1 MKTAPMTALSI
12 AALMFLSIFTSIS
25 SLLIEEEQV
34 DTTLP
39 DITED
44 PAYASSATS
53 PGHVVFGQYL
63 SSDNCGHCSKQGG
76 GSASHHGI
84 KTAFPDEYVYV
95 TYMSV
100 DYGNTGSAR
109 AGKISPYSWPWTTS
123 GAPDAYFGDRTDRRQ
138 SGASANYDTYDN
150 EFSSGGGMH
159 TSVNDYQMVSQVT
172 PNGNVFDIEI
182 AFRYSGSGT
191 PPANMMLYSA
201 ITEDECTTYT
211 YVSSGIPHGYNC
223 WMGWLTN
230 GDTYKTKNSG
240 SGTSFTSVSP
250 TSTWQSVTW
259 SNVPTSL
266 IQGGTANALVVGV
279 LMGGTQ
285 VSVGGTSPHVYGA
298 TDSSMMPLV
307 DIGIS
312 DFSVSNPSAN
322 LESPTS
328 YVNGDIVDVEVEIKN
343 KGVDAYSAGG
353 DIEFYTTE
361 NNVDTSFGTVSINS
375 LSATGTGN
383 TQTATAT
390 LDTTNLPPNAWQS
403 KVRVKLI
410 NLDGDGRFSNNMV
423 ELNMPHDLIPIARKA
438 QVIDSNEIE
447 RGSNFWVEAKVSI
460 NDNVDL
466 NTSFFTF
473 ELETTPH
480 NTNDWSSSIV
490 TGGEEIFNIDT
501 DNEHREYLFSPT
513 MDMGAG
519 NYDIRSR
526 AIDSRDQVSDWH
538 VTENAFIL
546 MNALPV
552 INSYPVPT
560 VKVQT
565 STMVHISDNIED
577 AETALEDLVITSTSP
592 NFIAWHPDTQDI
604 EVYFENIRFV
614 SGTATA
620 SGVEINVD
628 DGSAIAH
635 GTLLFNVIENGQP
648 RWAGVEK
655 QYVDEA
661 SSGAINFLSYLS
673 DTNDDGTV
681 ASPEDLV
688 LAIIDNSNPELL
700 EFDLREFTLNFET
713 TDDDINGE
721 TTITVRASDGMSYSD
736 QLVTIAINPIN
747 DAPRLDLSEY
757 EDVRLKVGVQ
767 KIIYLNEIMSDVDG
781 DLDEVIIT
789 ASNPIPGAAR
799 INFLDNTLTMIWHDE
814 GLQTVTIQ
822 VEDRYDSNIYTIV
835 VDVYDSVPLLVGE
848 GPDGDVKLSVTG
860 VYVEEIPQIAMF
872 LNKDDVTITSLTST
886 WQLCNEMTGVCTLN
900 VVHEHDITQ
909 KSLGWTFD
917 PFKGQLGD
925 EGMRQKD
932 QIKLVKVMAIDSAG
946 DKYEYKNTLYW
957 TANEEAPGP
966 ETMDADEV
974 AALISELEAQIAIK
988 ESELALMTEGSSEH
1002 AKASATLEEIKSDY
1016 TEACTYGTCISDDSQ
1031 AATTDDSESLNMN
1044 VLVGV
1049 IGVIILVLIIG
1060 LLFLRG
1066 GKNNDGPD
1074 IVDWANAL
1082 PANDTVANSMYGG
1095 AQELFTQP
1103 VAVPAPAAVAQVQPG
1118 VLPLPPGGL
1127 PAGWS
1132 MEQWAHYGHQY
1143 QQ

>member
-12 AALMFLSIFTSIS
+12 AALMFLSIFASIGA
-25 SLLIEEEQV
+25 L
-34 DTTLP
+34 
-39 DITED
+39 ITEQQNTQIELED
-44 PAYASSATS
+44 NPIEMDATS
-53 PGHVVFGQYL
+53 PGYPVFAEYMGAHWCGPCKTSSAGLHSLSQSNGDDFTYLSFWESSTTGWPSDGPINRRSHIQNAPGYTGGIPVTVFGDAPSGTYYTV
-63 SSDNCGHCSKQGG
+63 GG
-76 GSASHHGI
+76 Q
-84 KTAFPDEYVYV
+84 
-95 TYMSV
+95 TYDS
-100 DYGNTGSAR
+100 YYQNGGNTKNG
-109 AGKISPYSWPWTTS
+109 
-123 GAPDAYFGDRTDRRQ
+123 
-138 SGASANYDTYDN
+138 
-150 EFSSGGGMH
+150 
-159 TSVNDYQMVSQVT
+159 NDYTLSVIQSE
-172 PNGNVFDIEI
+172 NVNVMDIEI
-182 AFRYSGSGT
+182 TAAYSGSGSKT
-191 PPANMMLYSA
+191 VYLYSA
-201 ITEDECTTYT
+201 VAEETSPEVYDGG
-211 YVSSGIPHGYNC
+211 SQNPHHV
-223 WMGWLTN
+223 WKKWLLN
-230 GDTYKTKNSG
+230 GAGNGFESLTLTAG
-240 SGTSFTSVSP
+240 
-250 TSTWQSVTW
+250 QSVTTTW
-259 SNVPTSL
+259 SVPINVVRAGGGHTAADNFLTVAALFSGDHTNHRDVVSASDSNMAPLIDLGLFDLSL
-266 IQGGTANALVVGV
+266 DNPAAVNGG
-279 LMGGTQ
+279 
-285 VSVGGTSPHVYGA
+285 Y
-298 TDSSMMPLV
+298 
-307 DIGIS
+307 I
-312 DFSVSNPSAN
+312 
-322 LESPTS
+322 
-328 YVNGDIVDVEVEIKN
+328 NGDIIDLDASVKN
-343 KGVDAYSAGG
+343 FGVDAYDDGG
-353 DIEFYTTE
+353 DIQFYYKDGISKVYIDSPQSLGNFASTG
-361 NNVDTSFGTVSINS
+361 VSKSFSVSF
-375 LSATGTGN
+375 
-383 TQTATAT
+383 
-390 LDTTNLPPNAWQS
+390 DTTTLADSNYQTTFGVELTGLTQDA
-403 KVRVKLI
+403 R
-410 NLDGDGRFSNNMV
+410 GSNNDDN
-423 ELNMPHDLIPIARKA
+423 LAIAHDLIPISRKA

-447 RGSNFWVEAKVSI
+447 RGNNFLVEAKVSI

-473 ELETTPH
+473 ELETTLH

-490 TGGEEIFNIDT
+490 TGGEELFNIDT

-513 MDMGAG
+513 MEMGAG
-519 NYDIRSR
+519 NYDIRAR

-781 DLDEVIIT
+781 DLNEVIIT
-789 ASNPIPGAAR
+789 ANNPNPGAAR

-860 VYVEEIPQIAMF
+860 VYVEEIPQITMF

-1002 AKASATLEEIKSDY
+1002 AEASATLEEIKSDY